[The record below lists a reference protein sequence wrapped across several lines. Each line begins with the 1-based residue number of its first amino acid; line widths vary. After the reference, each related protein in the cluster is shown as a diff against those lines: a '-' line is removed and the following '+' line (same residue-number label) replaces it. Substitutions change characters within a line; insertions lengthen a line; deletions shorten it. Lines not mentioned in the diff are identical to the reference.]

1 MIGMV
6 VGADSILELLSAYLK
21 QYKLDLNRSFQHL
34 QFVVLVV
41 QNNSNRLFSHS
52 FRIIANVHSPPV
64 LIHFQKNR
72 IYGQNIVRYKKTKTQ
87 QL

>member
-1 MIGMV
+1 MV

-52 FRIIANVHSPPV
+52 FS
-64 LIHFQKNR
+64 L
-72 IYGQNIVRYKKTKTQ
+72 
-87 QL
+87 QLMFILLKF

>member
-6 VGADSILELLSAYLK
+6 VGADSILELLTAYLK

-52 FRIIANVHSPPV
+52 FRIIANVHSAPV

>member
-52 FRIIANVHSPPV
+52 FLITANVHSPQV
-64 LIHFQKNR
+64 LIHFSKK
-72 IYGQNIVRYKKTKTQ
+72 QNLWSKYS
-87 QL
+87 